1 MEPKRTVI
9 MISGRGSNMAALVE
23 ASRETGFPAK
33 IAGVL
38 SDKADAAGLEFAAR
52 AGIATRVVAR
62 SDHASSDLHDGAID
76 DALEELG
83 AELVCLAG
91 YMRRLTP
98 GFVRKWSGRV
108 INIHPSLLPL
118 FKGLNTHRQALE
130 AGVRIHGCTVHFVTP
145 AIDAGP
151 VIAQTAVPVLPDDS
165 EDTLAARVLN
175 AEHHLYPVALR
186 MVAEGKVTMHGDRAV
201 FDGLRVDRASTDNWL
216 LSPAPDT
223 GIVDIESLAR
233 FTP

>member
-1 MEPKRTVI
+1 MQPKRTVI

-23 ASRETGFPAK
+23 AAAEHGHPAK
-33 IAGVL
+33 IVGVL
-38 SDKADAAGLEFAAR
+38 SDKAEAPGLDYAAR

-62 SDHASSDLHDGAID
+62 ADYASADLHDGAID
-76 DALEELG
+76 EALEELG

-91 YMRRLTP
+91 YMRKLSP
-98 GFVRKWSGRV
+98 GFVRKWLGRV

-118 FKGLNTHRQALE
+118 FRGLNSHRQALE

-151 VIAQTAVPVLPDDS
+151 IIAQAAVPVLPDDS
-165 EDTLAARVLN
+165 EETLAARVL
-175 AEHHLYPVALR
+175 AMEHKLYPRALR
-186 MVAEGKVTMHGDRAV
+186 LVAEGKVQMQGERTAFQGFRVLRESSDRAL
-201 FDGLRVDRASTDNWL
+201 FA
-216 LSPAPDT
+216 PEPDT
-223 GIVDIESLAR
+223 GVVDVESLAR